1 MKKIGYVLANFPVL
15 SETFVSTEIRAMEE
29 CGHDILPIA
38 FNHYGGQ
45 YQACDNDLKEKTI
58 YLSDHSNKIALKA
71 LSILRPSFIKALKFA
86 LNQTGIPIKSLVGN
100 ALKLA
105 YIAKKNHCTHIHAH
119 FSQSAAATAIVA
131 ARLCG
136 LTVSFV
142 GHGHDIYAVPQ
153 DLKLKLKS
161 VDFAVAVCLDMAWH
175 FRNIAP
181 KANTSLI
188 YCGVD
193 TNRFAKNLI
202 EHHHNT
208 NSHTNSDNARHMQA
222 EVTDSP
228 PKEKLLYIGRLSETK
243 GLFTLLEALNKI
255 EPSKRPCI
263 DFVGAGVLKDK
274 LEQFSQDN
282 GLEQHVNFMGP
293 KQSSWLI
300 DNAHHYAALTVPFEM
315 ASNGDRDSGPVVVKE
330 AMALK
335 LPIITTY
342 FMGCK
347 EMLTQECSLR
357 VPPKDSTSLAKMIK
371 RFFEMPQTQINSMV
385 ESAYERVNTH
395 YSANLQAICLSTM
408 VEQTASKQTSFS
420 G

>member
-45 YQACDNDLKEKTI
+45 YQARDNDLKEKTI
-58 YLSDHSNKIALKA
+58 YLSDHSNKLALKA
-71 LSILRPSFIKALKFA
+71 LGILRPSLVKALKFA
-86 LNQTGIPIKSLVGN
+86 INQTGLPIKSLLGN

-105 YIAKKNHCTHIHAH
+105 YIAKSNNCTHFHAH

-142 GHGHDIYAVPQ
+142 GHGHDIYAFPQ

-193 TNRFAKNLI
+193 TNRFAANLL
-202 EHHHNT
+202 EHHGQT
-208 NSHTNSDNARHMQA
+208 R
-222 EVTDSP
+222 VTHDSP

-274 LEQFSQDN
+274 LEEFAKN
-282 GLEQHVNFMGP
+282 HGLEQHVSFLGP
-293 KQSSWLI
+293 KQSTWLI
-300 DNAHHYAALTVPFEM
+300 ENAHNYAALTVPFEM

-371 RFFEMPQTQINSMV
+371 RFLDMPQSQINSMV

-395 YSANLQAICLSTM
+395 YSASLQAICLSTM
-408 VEQTASKQTSFS
+408 VEQTTSS
-420 G
+420 HQLSLN

>member
-1 MKKIGYVLANFPVL
+1 MNKIGYVLANFPVL
-15 SETFVSTEIRAMEE
+15 SETFVSTEIRAMEQ
-29 CGHDILPIA
+29 CGHEIVPIA

-45 YQACDNDLKEKTI
+45 YQACDNDLKEKTL
-58 YLSDHSNKIALKA
+58 YLSDFDNKIALKA
-71 LSILRPSFIKALKFA
+71 ISVLRPSMFKAISFA
-86 LNQTGIPIKSLVGN
+86 FNQTGIPIKSLIGN

-105 YIAKKNHCTHIHAH
+105 YVAKQQNCTHFHAH
-119 FSQSAAATAIVA
+119 FSQGAAATAIVA

-142 GHGHDIYAVPQ
+142 GHGHDIYAAPQ
-153 DLKLKLKS
+153 DLPLKLKS

-193 TNRFAKNLI
+193 TQRFQ
-202 EHHHNT
+202 
-208 NSHTNSDNARHMQA
+208 S
-222 EVTDSP
+222 
-228 PKEKLLYIGRLSETK
+228 KLLEEQDPIRFVAEPKRKNKLLFIGRLCETK
-243 GLFTLLEALNKI
+243 GLFTLLEALSKI

-263 DFVGAGVLKDK
+263 DIVGTGVLKDK
-274 LEQFSQDN
+274 LAQYSEEH
-282 GLEQHVNFMGP
+282 GLEEHVDFLGP
-293 KQSSWLI
+293 KQSTWLI
-300 DNAHHYAALTVPFEM
+300 ENAHNYAALAVPFEM

-330 AMALK
+330 AMALR

-357 VPPKDSTSLAKMIK
+357 VPPKDPCSLAKMIK
-371 RFFEMPQTQINSMV
+371 RFYEMPQTQIKQMV
-385 ESAYERVNTH
+385 DNAYERVTTH
-395 YSANLQAICLSTM
+395 YSANLQAVCLSTM
-408 VEQTASKQTSFS
+408 VEKTARH
-420 G
+420 